1 MYTHKGEGEVDL
13 EVDGEDKLSECI
25 TIQWCTFNFLN
36 KKNVVINKMF
46 QWIKKIFSRNPT
58 YREFINYLRD
68 DSITVKER
76 INYFYEY
83 THLFREQLQR
93 DENKKDLYFL
103 ADLVVK

>member
-1 MYTHKGEGEVDL
+1 
-13 EVDGEDKLSECI
+13 
-25 TIQWCTFNFLN
+25 
-36 KKNVVINKMF
+36 MF
-46 QWIKKIFSRNPT
+46 QWIQKIFSRNPT

-68 DSITVKER
+68 DSISVKER

-83 THLFREQLQR
+83 THLFREQLHR